1 MPSKSGSAPLWL
13 AKILHLFAKPQD
25 KADPPA
31 QADDASTSAPADLC
45 CSGKV
50 NIAYR
55 GVSDDR
61 LYMAYSRHWNEVR
74 FFKPHGL
81 RVFCLDCRRR
91 LL

>member
-1 MPSKSGSAPLWL
+1 MTTSWL
-13 AKILHLFAKPQD
+13 HRIRHLFAKD
-25 KADPPA
+25 AGKVSKNTEPPA
-31 QADDASTSAPADLC
+31 KQSDQDLC

-61 LYMAYSRHWNEVR
+61 LYMAYTRHWNEVK
-74 FFKPHGL
+74 FFRPVGL
-81 RVFCLDCRRR
+81 RVFCADCRRR